1 MGCKNCVRLLR
12 RIASLEYLDVLS
24 PVENLTVKELTLKPC
39 MLLSLVTGQRGHALY
54 SLSVNDVKMEE
65 NKRVLFFSQKL
76 KTTRP
81 GSHPEPAEIRTF
93 PDNIKLCPIA
103 HLKHYLSRTEK
114 LGKCNQLFMSYTK
127 PHLPV
132 GKQTFSRWIKSV
144 FASAGTDT
152 DIYSVHSTKAES
164 TSTAASAG
172 VSLKVIL
179 KAAGWSGEHIFH
191 KFYR

>member
-1 MGCKNCVRLLR
+1 M
-12 RIASLEYLDVLS
+12 E
-24 PVENLTVKELTLKPC
+24 KELTLKTC
-39 MLLSLVTGQRGHALY
+39 LLISLVTGQRGHTLY
-54 SLSVNDVKMEE
+54 SLRVNDVKMEE
-65 NKRVLFFSQKL
+65 NKCVFFFLPQKQ

-132 GKQTFSRWIKSV
+132 GRQTFSRWIKSV
-144 FASAGTDT
+144 FVSAGIDT
-152 DIYSVHSTKAES
+152 DIYSAHSTTAES

-179 KAAGWSGEHIFH
+179 KAAGWSGVHIFH

>member
-1 MGCKNCVRLLR
+1 M
-12 RIASLEYLDVLS
+12 
-24 PVENLTVKELTLKPC
+24 
-39 MLLSLVTGQRGHALY
+39 
-54 SLSVNDVKMEE
+54 
-65 NKRVLFFSQKL
+65 FFLSQKQ

-81 GSHPEPAEIRTF
+81 GPHPEPAEIRTF

-103 HLKHYLSRTEK
+103 HLKHDLSRTEK
-114 LGKCNQLFMSYTK
+114 LGECNQLFMSYMK
-127 PHLPV
+127 PHSPV
-132 GKQTFSRWIKSV
+132 GRQKNSRWIKSV
-144 FASAGTDT
+144 LASVGIDM
-152 DIYSVHSTKAES
+152 DIYSAHSTRAES